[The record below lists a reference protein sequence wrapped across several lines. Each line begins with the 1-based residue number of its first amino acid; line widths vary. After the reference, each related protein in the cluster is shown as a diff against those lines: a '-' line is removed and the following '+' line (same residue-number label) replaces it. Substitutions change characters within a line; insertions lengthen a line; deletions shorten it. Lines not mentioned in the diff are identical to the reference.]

1 MKTIFRHERFCQNS
15 RSLLRT
21 IGLLLLGVVLAGC
34 PSGRT
39 VTEEKVVIR
48 GSNTFGEELGPRL
61 IELYKKEHPAVIFD
75 TEFKATG
82 YGVGALIGGLCDI
95 AAASR
100 VLNVNEL
107 DLARSHG
114 VEIYDYVI
122 GSYSVAVIV
131 NATSPVANLTRDQV
145 RDIFTGVVQNWK
157 DVGGPDAAIHL
168 YIRDQISGTHLG
180 FRELAME
187 NKPYGSGPKA
197 FTTYG
202 DIVQTVAH
210 DPNGIGYATIDLP
223 KDADVKGVSIEGV
236 APTAVSVNQGQYPY
250 ARVLHLYTVKGKE
263 SDAAHDFIQFVR
275 SHRGQQI
282 VHQMGFVPNP

>member
-1 MKTIFRHERFCQNS
+1 MNTTSRNERFIQHS

-21 IGLLLLGVVLAGC
+21 IWLVLLGVVLAGC
-34 PSGRT
+34 PSEKT
-39 VTEEKVVIR
+39 VREQKVVIS

-61 IELYKKEHPAVIFD
+61 IGMYKKEHPAVAFE
-75 TEFKATG
+75 TGFKLTG
-82 YGVGALIGGLCDI
+82 YGVGALVAGQCDI

-107 DLARSHG
+107 ELARTHG
-114 VEIYDYVI
+114 IEFNDYII

-145 RDIFTGVVQNWK
+145 RDVFTGVVRNWK
-157 DVGGPDAAIHL
+157 EVGGPDAAIQM

-187 NKPYGSGPKA
+187 NKPYGPGLKT

-202 DIVQTVAH
+202 DIIQAVAH
-210 DPNGIGYATIDLP
+210 DANGIGYAIIYLP
-223 KDADVKGVSIEGV
+223 KNLDVKAVSIDGV
-236 APTAVSVNQGQYPY
+236 APTAVSVNQGLYPY
-250 ARVLHLYTVKGKE
+250 ARVLHLFTAKGKE
-263 SDAAHDFIQFVR
+263 SDAAHDFIQFIQ
-275 SHRGQQI
+275 SFCGQQI
-282 VHQMGFVPNP
+282 VHEMGFVRIP